1 MATTSRDNQS
11 ASPRVKTIQ
20 RRAIGLI
27 TLGCALNYMDRSTL
41 AVANPLIRHDL
52 GFSIAEMGL
61 LLSAFLWAYAAFQ
74 LPAGALV
81 DRLGPRRLLAAGM
94 FVWSLAQATG
104 GLVTGFW
111 GFVGA
116 RVFLGLGESPQFSG
130 LVRVVRDWYN
140 VRERGLPTGIGLCG
154 SKLGPAIAPLVLTSL
169 MLSFGWRWMFVIA
182 GLAGI
187 VLSLI
192 WYAVYREPPEVDLTQ
207 DETAYLAAGDPAS
220 TTTRVTWADW
230 SHLFAYR
237 ATWGMMLGFFGEVYM
252 GWVYQSWLPGYLEIE
267 RHMSIPTTGWIA
279 GIPFAFGIIGSI
291 GSGWMADFLA
301 ARGVSPVNSC
311 KIPVVIG
318 LGGMA
323 GFTVVAALTP
333 SAFVAVAAISTALLF
348 NGMAGAMCWALASVI
363 APRHCTASL
372 GSIQNCGGYIGGA
385 LAPAVT
391 GFIVQDTGTFVPAL
405 LVSAAIGFVCTLSY
419 IFVVPGKPIDIE
431 AFSAAPQAA
440 V

>member
-1 MATTSRDNQS
+1 MASVTAS
-11 ASPRVKTIQ
+11 ARIKRIQ
-20 RRAIGLI
+20 RNSIGLI
-27 TLGCALNYMDRSTL
+27 TLGCAVNYIDRSTL

-52 GFSIAEMGL
+52 GLSISEMGL

-81 DRLGPRRLLAAGM
+81 DRLGPRKLLGGGI
-94 FVWSLAQATG
+94 FVWSVAQALG
-104 GLVTGFW
+104 GLVGNFW
-111 GFVGA
+111 QFVGA

-154 SKLGPAIAPLVLTSL
+154 SKLGPAIAPLVLTAL
-169 MLSFGWRWMFVIA
+169 MLSFGWRWMFVIM
-182 GLAGI
+182 GVVGI
-187 VLSLI
+187 VVSVV
-192 WYAVYREPPEVDLTQ
+192 WYAVYREPSEVDLTA
-207 DETAYLAAGDPAS
+207 EEKAYLTDGEVPSAA
-220 TTTRVTWADW
+220 TRVTWAHW
-230 SHLFAYR
+230 KHLFAYR
-237 ATWGMMLGFFGEVYM
+237 ATWGM
-252 GWVYQSWLPGYLEIE
+252 VYQSWLPGYLEIE
-267 RHMSIPTTGWIA
+267 RHMSIPKTGWVA
-279 GIPFAFGIIGSI
+279 GIPFAFGVIGSI
-291 GSGWMADFLA
+291 GAGWLADRLS

-333 SAFVAVAAISTALLF
+333 STFVAVAAISTALLF

-363 APRHCTASL
+363 APKHCTASL

-391 GFIVQDTGTFVPAL
+391 GFIVQDTGSFVPAL
-405 LVSAAIGFVCTLSY
+405 LFSAALGTVCTLIY
-419 IFVVPGKPIDIE
+419 IFVVPGKPIDAA
-431 AFSAAPQAA
+431 AFEPRNA
-440 V
+440 VPA

>member
-1 MATTSRDNQS
+1 MATVTAS
-11 ASPRVKTIQ
+11 ARIKRIQ
-20 RRAIGLI
+20 RNSIGLI
-27 TLGCALNYMDRSTL
+27 TLGCALNYVDRSTL

-81 DRLGPRRLLAAGM
+81 DRLGPRRLLGGGI

-104 GLVTGFW
+104 GLVGSFW
-111 GFVGA
+111 QFVGA

-154 SKLGPAIAPLVLTSL
+154 SKLGPAIAPLILTTL
-169 MLSFGWRWMFVIA
+169 MLSLGWRWMFVFM
-182 GLAGI
+182 GVFG
-187 VLSLI
+187 VGVSLV
-192 WYAVYREPPEVDLTQ
+192 WYAVYREPREVDLTA
-207 DETAYLAAGDPAS
+207 DEKAYLSDGEVA
-220 TTTRVTWADW
+220 TTAERVTWADW
-230 SHLFAYR
+230 KHLFAYR
-237 ATWGMMLGFFGEVYM
+237 ATWGMVMGFFGEVYM

-267 RHMSIPTTGWIA
+267 RHMSIPKTGWVA
-279 GIPFAFGIIGSI
+279 GIPFAFGVIGSI
-291 GSGWMADFLA
+291 GAGWLTDSLSR
-301 ARGVSPVNSC
+301 RGVSPVNSC

-318 LGGMA
+318 LSGMA
-323 GFTVVAALTP
+323 GFTIVAALTP
-333 SAFVAVAAISTALLF
+333 STFVAVAAISTALLF

-391 GFIVQDTGTFVPAL
+391 GFIVQDTGSFVPAL
-405 LVSAAIGFVCTLSY
+405 LFSASLGFVCALVY
-419 IFVVPGKPIDIE
+419 VFVVPGEPIDAA
-431 AFSAAPQAA
+431 AFEPRHLE
-440 V
+440 VV